1 MAAELQRGDPGFG
14 LADQIKGQEPG
25 CQWQLGGLHDRAGRE
40 DSLMAAG
47 MALITLEPP
56 AIDQPMLVALA
67 TRTPEPVGP
76 ASLLQSS
83 LTLLLGAVQLL
94 ELRQGKGPF
103 WNWMALRNMTR

>member
-1 MAAELQRGDPGFG
+1 
-14 LADQIKGQEPG
+14 
-25 CQWQLGGLHDRAGRE
+25 
-40 DSLMAAG
+40 MAAG